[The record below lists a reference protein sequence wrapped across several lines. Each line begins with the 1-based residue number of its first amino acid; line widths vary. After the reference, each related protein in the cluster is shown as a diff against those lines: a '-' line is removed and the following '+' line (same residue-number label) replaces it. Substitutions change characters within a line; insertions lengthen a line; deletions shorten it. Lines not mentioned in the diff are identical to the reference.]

1 MVNFIQT
8 VILPHTQFGVRAFF
22 SFFFVISCLNN
33 DRIYSHSSW
42 TWLQVTL
49 NRERLIMDQILLQ
62 KIDLE
67 IIRSTYCS
75 FNQFQTQYSGLI
87 QANHCTTSHMVH
99 LMFCILIPFDH
110 VLNNETN
117 KTLHIISSNS
127 STSSTSSRKERKK
140 KHG

>member
-1 MVNFIQT
+1 
-8 VILPHTQFGVRAFF
+8 
-22 SFFFVISCLNN
+22 
-33 DRIYSHSSW
+33 
-42 TWLQVTL
+42 
-49 NRERLIMDQILLQ
+49 MDQILLQ

-117 KTLHIISSNS
+117 KTLSISLVIVVLVVVVLVVG
-127 STSSTSSRKERKK
+127 KRKK
-140 KHG
+140 EETWLKNSCTHKYIWKIVTTSTTMFDV